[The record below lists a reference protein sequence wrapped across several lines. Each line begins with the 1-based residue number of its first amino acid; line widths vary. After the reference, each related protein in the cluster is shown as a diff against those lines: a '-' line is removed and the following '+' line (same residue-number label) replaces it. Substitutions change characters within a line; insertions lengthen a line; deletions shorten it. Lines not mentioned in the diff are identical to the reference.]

1 MRILISRLVL
11 ISLFAT
17 PLWGEQYTQF
27 NDTAGKPTIIRRDS
41 DGAFIPTDP
50 KNSDYQAFLTWQKA
64 GNTITPAVPISTV
77 DPKATDKAVVTD
89 ATKDMTTRFNALLR
103 VLDLD
108 Q

>member
-1 MRILISRLVL
+1 MQISKLVF
-11 ISLFAT
+11 ISLLAT
-17 PLWGEQYTQF
+17 PLWGEQYRQF
-27 NDTAGKPTIIRRDS
+27 NDTSGKPTIIQRVS
-41 DGAFIPTDP
+41 DGAFIPADP
-50 KNSDYQAFLTWQKA
+50 MNSDYQEFLKWQKA